1 PLLVVQAMALALA
14 IGLWA
19 SALNVQYRD
28 VQYALPFGLQA
39 LLFISPV
46 AYSASIVPDGRWKL
60 LYGLNPLVGVIQG
73 FRWALVGG
81 APPGLLSWVSTGVTA
96 VIFIAGLF
104 FFKRMED
111 RFADVV

>member
-1 PLLVVQAMALALA
+1 LFVLQLLVLALA

-28 VQYALPFGLQA
+28 VQYAIPFGLQV
-39 LLFISPV
+39 LLFASPV
-46 AYSASIVPDGRWKL
+46 AYSATLVPHGPWRI

-73 FRWALVGG
+73 FRWALFGA
-81 APPGLLSWVSTGVTA
+81 APPGQLVWLSVVVTLVVLMGGLL
-96 VIFIAGLF
+96 